1 MMGTSVREEK
11 SIPQRAQRRREE
23 KIETKKK
30 EKKRGE
36 PPTPRV
42 RRVGTQSA
50 EGHPTLHKP
59 KGGAPPLVIQRCL
72 PSPGSR
78 VGHPPEE

>member
-36 PPTPRV
+36 PPTPRL
-42 RRVGTQSA
+42 RWVGGHDA
-50 EGHPTLHKP
+50 AGHPIRTVQRAKP
-59 KGGAPPLVIQRCL
+59 AIRERRQVYTR
-72 PSPGSR
+72 R
-78 VGHPPEE
+78 